1 LLDILLDNGDR
12 GSPAGA
18 REITWGPEDAFPV
31 GPVQFRML
39 FSQKPGGNSF
49 ETIDQLRDS
58 DLRRVIDKQ
67 MHMVVFAVEVNEV
80 GVKVPADVHENPS
93 QIESSIFFVNT
104 VSRYFVTKTKCTC
117 RTKTQCLPVLISLV
131 FLTYQG

>member
-49 ETIDQLRDS
+49 ETIDQFRDS

-67 MHMVVFAVEVNEV
+67 MHMVVFAVELNEV

-93 QIESSIFFVNT
+93 H
-104 VSRYFVTKTKCTC
+104 
-117 RTKTQCLPVLISLV
+117 
-131 FLTYQG
+131 

>member
-18 REITWGPEDAFPV
+18 REITWGPEGAFPV

-49 ETIDQLRDS
+49 ETIDQFRDS

-67 MHMVVFAVEVNEV
+67 MHMVVFAVELNEV
-80 GVKVPADVHENPS
+80 GVKVPADVHEIPL
-93 QIESSIFFVNT
+93 IESSIFCKHRTPV
-104 VSRYFVTKTKCTC
+104 FVTKTKCAWDKDTMSSGSDIAC
-117 RTKTQCLPVLISLV
+117 FSHIPRII
-131 FLTYQG
+131 